1 MLVSV
6 CRAKIHRARVTAADL
21 HYQGSITIDSEL
33 LSAVGIGR
41 WEEVQVV
48 NLNNGARFTT
58 YVMPGKPGS
67 GRVCLNGPA
76 ARLGEVGDIIIVI
89 AYALIDQRESR
100 TFHPKIVFLD
110 EKNEIT
116 RVTEELKEGEYEGN

>member
-6 CRAKIHRARVTAADL
+6 CRAKIHRARVTAAEL

-33 LSAVGIGR
+33 LAAAGIGR
-41 WEEVQVV
+41 WEEVQIV

-58 YVMPGKPGS
+58 YVIPGKPGS
-67 GRVCLNGPA
+67 GTICLYGPA

-89 AYALIDQRESR
+89 AYGLIDEKESD
-100 TFHPKIVFLD
+100 TFHPQIVFVD
-110 EKNEIT
+110 EKNKIT
-116 RVTEELKEGEYEGN
+116 RVAEELKEGEYEGD

>member
-1 MLVSV
+1 MLISV

-33 LSAVGIGR
+33 LSAAGIGR
-41 WEEVQVV
+41 WEEVQVL

-58 YVMPGKPGS
+58 YAMPGKSGS
-67 GRVCLNGPA
+67 GTVCLNGPA

-89 AYALIDQRESR
+89 AYGLIDEKESR
-100 TFHPKIVFLD
+100 TFRPKIVFVD
-110 EKNEIT
+110 EKNKIS
-116 RVTEELKEGEYEGN
+116 RLADDLKEGEYEGD

>member
-33 LSAVGIGR
+33 LAAAGIGR
-41 WEEVQVV
+41 WEEVQIV

-58 YVMPGKPGS
+58 YVMLGKPGS
-67 GRVCLNGPA
+67 GTVCLNGPA
-76 ARLGEVGDIIIVI
+76 ARLGQVDDIIIVI
-89 AYALIDQRESR
+89 AYGLIDEKESR
-100 TFHPKIVFLD
+100 SSHPKIVFVD
-110 EKNEIT
+110 EKNKIT
-116 RVTEELKEGEYEGN
+116 RVAEELKEGEYEGD

>member
-33 LSAVGIGR
+33 LAAAGIGR

-67 GRVCLNGPA
+67 GTVCLNGPA
-76 ARLGEVGDIIIVI
+76 ARLGEVGDIIIII
-89 AYALIDQRESR
+89 AYGLIDEKESR
-100 TFHPKIVFLD
+100 SFRPKIVFVD
-110 EKNEIT
+110 EKNKIT
-116 RVTEELKEGEYEGN
+116 RVAEDLKEGEYEGD

>member
-21 HYQGSITIDSEL
+21 HYQGSVTIDSEL
-33 LSAVGIGR
+33 LSAAGIGR

-58 YVMPGKPGS
+58 YVMPGKPKS
-67 GRVCLNGPA
+67 GTLCLNGPA
-76 ARLGEVGDIIIVI
+76 ARLGEVGDIVIVI
-89 AYALIDQRESR
+89 AYGLIDQEDSR
-100 TFHPKIVFLD
+100 SFHPKIVFVD
-110 EKNEIT
+110 EGNKIT
-116 RVTEELKEGEYEGN
+116 RVAEDLKEGEYEGN

>member
-33 LSAVGIGR
+33 LSAAGIGR

-58 YVMPGKPGS
+58 YVMPGEPGS
-67 GRVCLNGPA
+67 GTVCLNGPA
-76 ARLGEVGDIIIVI
+76 ARLGEVGDIIIII
-89 AYALIDQRESR
+89 AYGLIDEKESR
-100 TFHPKIVFLD
+100 NFHPKIVFVD
-110 EKNEIT
+110 EKNKIT
-116 RVTEELKEGEYEGN
+116 RVAEDLKEGEYEGD